1 MKLTT
6 EHEALLQDIKISNSA
21 TVELLGEIADQEIKK
36 IVQDIIDKFI
46 MFIKGNVGS
55 DLDMTLTM
63 EDTKRIAFSNNYDI
77 HLRTSDFK
85 KMLRFAKYKLEKIG
99 RGKVLDTNDLGGSIV
114 EFYHKG
120 YDYGKMYK
128 AFPVF
133 SQHFRIATGQ
143 LNIIH
148 GIPGHG
154 KSEFADMLFLLMVQ
168 EHNSKICYYS
178 PENFPHELH
187 VEKILSKLIKKP
199 FHPNQYTE
207 RMTSDEM
214 IEGLAYM
221 SDKYCFIEPYEDD
234 LSLDA
239 ILSLFKRSIKKGFD
253 TFVIDPWNEIDHIKN
268 KGQSDH
274 EYIGEALRKC
284 RKFAKQYSVNLFII
298 AHPNK
303 IQKDKITGVRG
314 VPTPYDISGSSHW
327 FNKAENI
334 MCIYRQEHCVE
345 VHIQKIKQKMY
356 GKVGVVNFVYDVPTG
371 VYEELKEQN

>member
-133 SQHFRIATGQ
+133 S
-143 LNIIH
+143 
-148 GIPGHG
+148 
-154 KSEFADMLFLLMVQ
+154 
-168 EHNSKICYYS
+168 
-178 PENFPHELH
+178 
-187 VEKILSKLIKKP
+187 
-199 FHPNQYTE
+199 
-207 RMTSDEM
+207 
-214 IEGLAYM
+214 
-221 SDKYCFIEPYEDD
+221 
-234 LSLDA
+234 
-239 ILSLFKRSIKKGFD
+239 
-253 TFVIDPWNEIDHIKN
+253 
-268 KGQSDH
+268 
-274 EYIGEALRKC
+274 
-284 RKFAKQYSVNLFII
+284 
-298 AHPNK
+298 
-303 IQKDKITGVRG
+303 
-314 VPTPYDISGSSHW
+314 
-327 FNKAENI
+327 
-334 MCIYRQEHCVE
+334 
-345 VHIQKIKQKMY
+345 
-356 GKVGVVNFVYDVPTG
+356 KV
-371 VYEELKEQN
+371 L